1 MSILCQIPAWRVLRF
16 ARAVRASKE
25 ESSDAARQE
34 FGIEN
39 GYWVMMVT
47 PPKQPP
53 TIVDGKLP
61 EDDVLVEYM

>member
-1 MSILCQIPAWRVLRF
+1 
-16 ARAVRASKE
+16 
-25 ESSDAARQE
+25 
-34 FGIEN
+34 
-39 GYWVMMVT
+39 MMVT